1 MNGLRRQAFNR
12 FLNDASGRQYTM
24 RTRLKTLYLTS
35 VLMTLRGAAPLAAQ
49 STLQITSPSNGAILN
64 PGQML
69 SVTVNASGSFQVVT
83 VLGEGTIG
91 FGQQLSAPPYQ
102 FSTQIPARASA
113 GIYKLTAVGANS
125 TGQPVFSVPVSI
137 DIEPT
142 ANMGGNI
149 LVTPGVLEFHVVG
162 DQVPLVVTARFSD
175 GSRQNLTH
183 STATTYASDAPSVAA
198 VDSMGLVTAVSTGS
212 ATITV
217 NGAFRIPVTVLRPVS
232 RK

>member
-125 TGQPVFSVPVSI
+125 TGQPIFSVPTEFDPFDRDYLCFRYAFSCSSGWYG
-137 DIEPT
+137 
-142 ANMGGNI
+142 AGN
-149 LVTPGVLEFHVVG
+149 
-162 DQVPLVVTARFSD
+162 
-175 GSRQNLTH
+175 GS
-183 STATTYASDAPSVAA
+183 
-198 VDSMGLVTAVSTGS
+198 
-212 ATITV
+212 V
-217 NGAFRIPVTVLRPVS
+217 NRLRNHYYY
-232 RK
+232 